1 MRFIY
6 NFGIYSYTLLIHFL
20 SPLNKK
26 AKLWVGGRK
35 KVFTNLEKFKNA
47 SNKPIIW
54 FHCASL
60 GEFEQGRPIIEKVK
74 KEKSEYRILLTFF
87 SPSGFEVRKN
97 YKGVDFVS
105 YLPSDTCT
113 NAKRFV
119 DLISPDFVFFVKYE
133 YWFNYIN
140 QLYLK
145 KTPLFVV
152 SAIFRSNQIF
162 FKPYG
167 LWFRKQLSKISFFY
181 AQNDKSIELLKSMG
195 IQNAIKSGDTRF
207 DRVADISTHREQIT
221 AFSDIKKSNTI
232 IVGSSWPDDEKLF
245 INVLQRFPNVQLIIA
260 PHEVHEER
268 IKNLELLFQE
278 FKTVRFSQI
287 SSNDISLYRVV
298 VIDSIGLLSKIYA
311 YGFMAYIGGGF
322 GKGIHNTLEAACYGM
337 PILFGPNYYKFQEA
351 VSLIEEGAAFSIAN
365 NTDLCKHISEFL
377 NSAENL
383 EKTSEIA
390 KNFVL
395 KNKGATDV
403 IFKHAFNET

>member
-1 MRFIY
+1 MYLQIWK
-6 NFGIYSYTLLIHFL
+6 N
-20 SPLNKK
+20 
-26 AKLWVGGRK
+26 
-35 KVFTNLEKFKNA
+35 FKNS

-74 KEKSEYRILLTFF
+74 LEKPEYRILLTFF
-87 SPSGFEVRKN
+87 SPSGFEIRKN
-97 YKGVDFVS
+97 YHGVDFVS
-105 YLPSDTCT
+105 YLPSDTYT
-113 NAKRFV
+113 NSERFV

-133 YWFNYIN
+133 YWYNYIN

-145 KTPLFVV
+145 KIPFFVI
-152 SAIFRSNQIF
+152 SAIFRSNQVF
-162 FKPYG
+162 FKSYG
-167 LWFRKQLSKISFFY
+167 FWFRKQLSKVSFFY
-181 AQNDKSIELLKSMG
+181 AQNSKSIELLQSIG
-195 IQNAIKSGDTRF
+195 IQSVMKSGDTRF
-207 DRVADISTHREQIT
+207 DRVAEISRHQEQIT
-221 AFSDIKKSNTI
+221 EFSNITKNNTI

-245 INVLQRFPNVQLIIA
+245 IKVLQRFPNLQLIIA

-287 SSNDISLYRVV
+287 NFNDISLFRVV
-298 VIDSIGLLSKIYA
+298 VIDSIGLLSKIYS

-337 PILFGPNYYKFQEA
+337 PILFGPNYKKFQEA
-351 VSLIEEGAAFSIAN
+351 ISLIEEGAAFSVAN
-365 NTDLCKHISEFL
+365 DADLCNRIAEFL
-377 NSAENL
+377 NSTEIL

-390 KNFVL
+390 KKFVL

-403 IFKHAFNET
+403 IFNHAFNET